1 MIGIRPDVYW
11 IEGPWRGKLAILARP
26 RGDDWLT
33 DEVEGWKNAGVD
45 VVVSLLTS
53 SEESELGL
61 TSEAEIVKRTG
72 LTYISFPIADYSVP
86 VSKIPMQQLAAE
98 LNDQLSR
105 GACIGVHCRQG
116 IGRSSLV
123 AACVLVIS
131 GESPQS
137 AFEHIERARGRS
149 VPDTAEQKEWVTSFA
164 RDCLKFFSHKEA
176 QKAQKSAETI

>member
-1 MIGIRPDVYW
+1 
-11 IEGPWRGKLAILARP
+11 
-26 RGDDWLT
+26 
-33 DEVEGWKNAGVD
+33 
-45 VVVSLLTS
+45 
-53 SEESELGL
+53 
-61 TSEAEIVKRTG
+61 
-72 LTYISFPIADYSVP
+72 
-86 VSKIPMQQLAAE
+86 
-98 LNDQLSR
+98 
-105 GACIGVHCRQG
+105 VHCRQG

>member
-1 MIGIRPDVYW
+1 MKPDVYW

-26 RGDDWLT
+26 RGEDWLE
-33 DEVEGWKNAGVD
+33 DEIEGWKEADIGL
-45 VVVSLLTS
+45 VVSLLTS
-53 SEESELGL
+53 AEESELGL

-72 LTYISFPIADYSVP
+72 ITYITFPIADYSVP
-86 VSKIPMQQLAAE
+86 ASKIPMQQLAAQ

-105 GACIGVHCRQG
+105 GTCIGVHCRQG

-123 AACVLVIS
+123 AACVLVTS

-149 VPDTAEQKEWVTSFA
+149 VPDTAEQKRWVISFA
-164 RDCLKFFSHKEA
+164 RDLV
-176 QKAQKSAETI
+176 TD

>member
-1 MIGIRPDVYW
+1 MIAFRTDVYW
-11 IEGPWRGKLAILARP
+11 IEGPWHGKLAILARP
-26 RGDDWLT
+26 RGEDWLG
-33 DEVEGWKNAGVD
+33 DEVEGWKKAGVD

-61 TSEAEIVKRTG
+61 TGEAEIVKRTG

-86 VSKIPMQQLAAE
+86 GSKIPIQQLAAE

-116 IGRSSLV
+116 IGRSSLF
-123 AACVLVIS
+123 AACVLVTS
-131 GESPQS
+131 GESPKN

-149 VPDTAEQKEWVTSFA
+149 VPDTTEQKDWVTSFA
-164 RDCLKFFSHKEA
+164 RDLV
-176 QKAQKSAETI
+176 TD

>member
-1 MIGIRPDVYW
+1 MIAIRPDVYW

-26 RGDDWLT
+26 RGDDWLG
-33 DEVEGWKNAGVD
+33 DEVGVWKKAGVD
-45 VVVSLLTS
+45 IVVSMLTS

-61 TSEAEIVKRTG
+61 SSEAEIVKRNG
-72 LTYISFPIADYSVP
+72 LTYISFPILDYSVP
-86 VSKIPMQQLAAE
+86 GSKIPLQQLAAE

-123 AACVLVIS
+123 AACVLVTS

-149 VPDTAEQKEWVTSFA
+149 VPDTVEQKEWVISFA
-164 RDCLKFFSHKEA
+164 RDLV
-176 QKAQKSAETI
+176 TD